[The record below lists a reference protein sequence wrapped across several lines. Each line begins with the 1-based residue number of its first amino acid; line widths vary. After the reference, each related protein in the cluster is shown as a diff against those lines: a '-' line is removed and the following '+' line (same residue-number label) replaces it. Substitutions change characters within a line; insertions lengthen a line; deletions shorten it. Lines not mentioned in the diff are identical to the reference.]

1 MSEAES
7 TTNKGTPIGSF
18 AARAVLQVEVLTY
31 VILGFL
37 LAATALL
44 GIGNAGMTLWKAA
57 QDGGQANSL
66 VLSIDRLLFVLM
78 VVEILHTVRVSFA
91 AGALQCEPFLV
102 VGLIASIR
110 RVLVIT
116 LESSEAN
123 LPGKWSPELKAFLM
137 SMNIE
142 LTVLGVLILVMVVS
156 IYILRRSERLSR

>member
-78 VVEILHTVRVSFA
+78 VVEILHTVRVLVRSGRFA
-91 AGALQCEPFLV
+91 VRTIPCCGLDCFNSTSSGHNARIIRGQSARKMVAGV
-102 VGLIASIR
+102 
-110 RVLVIT
+110 
-116 LESSEAN
+116 ESVPDVYEH
-123 LPGKWSPELKAFLM
+123 
-137 SMNIE
+137 
-142 LTVLGVLILVMVVS
+142 
-156 IYILRRSERLSR
+156 

>member
-1 MSEAES
+1 MSEVES
-7 TTNKGTPIGSF
+7 NPNKISPIGAF
-18 AARAVLQVEVLTY
+18 AARAVLQVEILTY

-37 LAATALL
+37 FAAAALL
-44 GIGNAGMTLWKAA
+44 GIGSAGMALWKAG
-57 QDGGQANSL
+57 QDGGQASSL
-66 VLSIDRLLFVLM
+66 VLSVDRLLFVLM

-110 RVLVIT
+110 RILVIT

-123 LPGKWSPELKAFLM
+123 LPGKWSPELKQFLV

-142 LTVLGVLILVMVVS
+142 LTVLGVLILVMVIS
-156 IYILRRSERLSR
+156 IYILRQSERRSR